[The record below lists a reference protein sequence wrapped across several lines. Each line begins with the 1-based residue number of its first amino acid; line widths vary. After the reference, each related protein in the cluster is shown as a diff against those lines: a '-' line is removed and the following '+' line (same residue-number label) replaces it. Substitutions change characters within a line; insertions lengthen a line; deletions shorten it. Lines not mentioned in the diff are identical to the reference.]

1 MARRQHGLV
10 ARRQLIDAGV
20 GPRAIDERIGRGRLH
35 VVHRGVYAVGH
46 TALSVRG
53 RWMAAVLAGG
63 TGAVLSHRT
72 AAMLW
77 GLIPRSSGSLEVT
90 RPTNARR
97 RPRIVLHRSP
107 LPEDEWTRVDG
118 IPVTSVSRTIFDLA
132 AVGPRS
138 QVERALNEVE
148 VLGLT
153 DSLSIPDLLERY
165 PRRGGSAVLRGLL
178 GGDEG
183 TVGIARSELEERF
196 AAFLDVNGIPRPRFN
211 ADLAVAGRF
220 FSVDCL
226 WSDQRLIVELD
237 GRAVHGTARAF
248 EADRERD
255 RLLLVDGWRVMR
267 ITWRQLRDQQAFI
280 ATDLRSVLIGHQAH
294 VHPAMRG
301 KREPRR

>member
-1 MARRQHGLV
+1 
-10 ARRQLIDAGV
+10 
-20 GPRAIDERIGRGRLH
+20 
-35 VVHRGVYAVGH
+35 
-46 TALSVRG
+46 
-53 RWMAAVLAGG
+53 MAAVLAGG
-63 TGAVLSHRT
+63 TEAVLSHRT

-77 GLIPRSSGSLEVT
+77 GLIHRSSGPIEVT

-97 RPRIVLHRSP
+97 RPQIVLHRSP
-107 LPEDEWTRVDG
+107 LPEDERTRVDG

-132 AVGPRS
+132 AVGSRP

-165 PRRGGSAVLRGLL
+165 PRRGGSAVLRDLL
-178 GGDEG
+178 SGAQGAG
-183 TVGIARSELEERF
+183 GIAQSDLEERF
-196 AAFLDVNGIPRPRFN
+196 AAFLDAHELPRPRLN

-226 WSDQRLIVELD
+226 WPDQRLIVELD

-255 RLLLVDGWRVMR
+255 RLLLVEGWRVMR
-267 ITWRQLRDQQAFI
+267 ITWRQLHDRQASI
-280 ATDLRSVLIGHQAH
+280 ATDLRRVLIGNAAH
-294 VHPAMRG
+294 VHPAIRG
-301 KREPRR
+301 KREPGR